1 MEQLPIEIDQ
11 TMDVRKSEVTEIV
24 PTNFSKLG
32 MYFIYYGKIFRI
44 SSMSS
49 EVKKNL
55 RLLLLYYCKLEIC
68 TKEKS
73 RLNENA
79 MREPRRA
86 HHFHKHILT
95 GRYQQ
100 GYILIFKYCRR
111 HSFDNFGSLV

>member
-11 TMDVRKSEVTEIV
+11 TMDVRKSGVTEIV

-32 MYFIYYGKIFRI
+32 LYFIYYEKYL
-44 SSMSS
+44 
-49 EVKKNL
+49 ECVACLLNKKNL

-100 GYILIFKYCRR
+100 VYILIFKYCRR
-111 HSFDNFGSLV
+111 HYTDNFGSLV